1 MPWPL
6 VVSQTP
12 SPYPQ
17 VSACYN
23 HNNNFS
29 LSHHIRSVS
38 WEGKEEIDTY
48 LDANIQSL
56 GHPVGRDTG
65 ASAGRET
72 VDVLGGGAAVVVDV
86 AGEAGLV
93 VGVADEE
100 DGLDGVE
107 GGAGQ
112 LGEGVGGGGC
122 ALRVAFEDE
131 AFVGVGAEGGG
142 DLVDDLWGVGLNLE
156 EGDGEVGDT
165 YVGGAGGGVL
175 AGAGWVDG
183 VVLWL
188 LVVGSM
194 GGGVSATYDLAA
206 GLLGADVGIHGAEA
220 RGLALGLTGATGV
233 DDGWR
238 GCQYQ
243 ELGEMPVMSRGSY
256 CSWSSQ
262 PGEPQWEQRQG
273 WRWQWWP

>member
-17 VSACYN
+17 VSSCYN

-29 LSHHIRSVS
+29 LSHHIRFGS
-38 WEGKEEIDTY
+38 WKGKEEEETY

-56 GHPVGRDTG
+56 GHPVRRDTG
-65 ASAGRET
+65 ASAGGET
-72 VDVLGGGAAVVVDV
+72 VDVLGAGAAVVVDV
-86 AGEAGLV
+86 AGQAGLV

-122 ALRVAFEDE
+122 SLGVAFEDE

-142 DLVDDLWGVGLNLE
+142 DLVDDLWGRGLASE
-156 EGDGEVGDT
+156 EEDGEVGET

-183 VVLWL
+183 IV
-188 LVVGSM
+188 LVV
-194 GGGVSATYDLAA
+194 V
-206 GLLGADVGIHGAEA
+206 
-220 RGLALGLTGATGV
+220 
-233 DDGWR
+233 
-238 GCQYQ
+238 
-243 ELGEMPVMSRGSY
+243 SRGINGRRRKRNVRS
-256 CSWSSQ
+256 CRRTSGSGCWNSWCGSQ
-262 PGEPQWEQRQG
+262 RTRPGPHRYHEC
-273 WRWQWWP
+273 